1 MQHGSQKDAFGRFF
15 DICWFVRG
23 GIEVMVRHANGRFPA
38 ANRVCRFELGE
49 FRSEAHNPDER
60 GIGALKAGSGGLTRP
75 SKFQATSLNQLPLGP
90 LLEVIMT
97 LMKSIL
103 LGSAAGIVAVAAAQA
118 ADLPT
123 KKAAPADYVKICNVG
138 GMAGFILPGSD
149 TCFKISGYV
158 TAQVEGGNLQT
169 GFEWGFAPGLQ
180 QGTKTGAPVGTPVT
194 LQAPTATTPTTAGF
208 KPGKA
213 GVVFGAPNSDRPSF
227 GWSTR
232 LNLTIDARQ
241 DTAYG
246 VLRGYA
252 EAQFE
257 NGNGFDN
264 TGNSSYIN
272 RAYVQW
278 AGITAG
284 KANSFFSFFGGG
296 PGWASFFSPDEQGY
310 NQPDVLAYTATFGG
324 GFSATIAIQS
334 SGFVDNGA
342 GTNMIATGNAAFDG
356 IEAPDVVGVLR
367 IDQAWGA
374 AQLSGIAHQVRVSD
388 EYGDAQNTWGW
399 GVLGGVK
406 FNLPTLGPGDDIQLE
421 G

>member
-123 KKAAPADYVKICNVG
+123 KKAAPAEYVKICNVG
-138 GMAGFILPGSD
+138 GMAGFVLPGSD
-149 TCFKISGYV
+149 TCFKISGYI
-158 TAQVEGGNLQT
+158 TGQIEAGNIKSGYSWALS
-169 GFEWGFAPGLQ
+169 PGAATIVP
-180 QGTKTGAPVGTPVT
+180 GTSTNA
-194 LQAPTATTPTTAGF
+194 AR
-208 KPGKA
+208 
-213 GVVFGAPNSDRPSF
+213 FGDTDQRHTF
-227 GWSTR
+227 GWTTR
-232 LNLTIDARQ
+232 LNLDLDARS

-252 EAQFE
+252 EIQIE
-257 NGNGFDN
+257 NGSGFDN
-264 TGNSSYIN
+264 TGTGAYVN

-296 PGWASFFSPDEQGY
+296 EAWANIFSPDQQGF
-310 NQPDVLAYTATFGG
+310 NQPNLMAYTATFGG
-324 GFSATIAIQS
+324 GFSATLAFQS
-334 SGFVDNGA
+334 PGSNGYSGGGTQLGGNESANSITGA
-342 GTNMIATGNAAFDG
+342 GG
-356 IEAPDVVGVLR
+356 P
-367 IDQAWGA
+367 
-374 AQLSGIAHQVRVSD
+374 
-388 EYGDAQNTWGW
+388 NTSI
-399 GVLGGVK
+399 V
-406 FNLPTLGPGDDIQLE
+406 
-421 G
+421 